1 MFQQHYNAQYN
12 DILHL
17 NIYQAF
23 KAIFWWNILHIFTSI
38 CIQIQSF
45 ITLMLPSFFLI
56 QHAIIIENLSIFFF
70 DFQIYVI
77 KCFVLELYQSP
88 LLCVWLFLFVCVWKI
103 KSFHRFGR
111 TRGKYM
117 PSKANESW
125 TNVLTGGRS
134 WRMDW
139 IFCTTGWLNNSK
151 LLFRIF

>member
-38 CIQIQSF
+38 CINTIIYNF
-45 ITLMLPSFFLI
+45 DAAIFFSYSTCNYNWKPV
-56 QHAIIIENLSIFFF
+56 EFFF